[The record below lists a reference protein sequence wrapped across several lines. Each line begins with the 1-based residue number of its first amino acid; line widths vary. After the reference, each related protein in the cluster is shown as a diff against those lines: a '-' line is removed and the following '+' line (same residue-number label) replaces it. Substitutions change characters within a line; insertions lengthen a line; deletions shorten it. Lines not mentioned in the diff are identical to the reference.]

1 MLFSSG
7 MAALCAVLEPA
18 LGAGDVLVAC
28 DDGYPGIRDVAAD
41 RLAPRGVEVR
51 LVPTDTEAIVAACP
65 GATLVWVETPANPA
79 LGVCDIAAVAAAA
92 HAAGARLA
100 VDNTLAT
107 PLGQRPLDL
116 GADASMHSATKS
128 LSGHS
133 DLILGCVSV
142 RDPAWAEAL
151 RAHRWQGGAIAG
163 PFEAWL
169 LHRSLP
175 TLELRLAR
183 QSDNALALAR
193 FLRER
198 PEVSGVCH
206 PFLEDHPDHE
216 VARRQMRHAGALVGF
231 ALDGAERAQRFLGA
245 LELVSEATSFGGV
258 HASAERRG
266 RWGTDAVP
274 DGLHPLLRGLRG
286 RRRPAGGRRAGAR
299 AELRGPPAGG
309 PLESLDAQAPGGQGE
324 RCAALKVRP
333 PCRGGVLR
341 SGRSVRAPRAA
352 SSGTNLGGTL
362 AWPWAIGSVRHPGGR
377 FGVRL
382 VHPALRAGRGARCR
396 SRAARAPSGPPGAA
410 PARLPRAPPRPPLRR
425 AAS

>member
-1 MLFSSG
+1 MGPSTRAVHAGQPPADRGAPIVPGPVLAAPFHLPGDLEGASYVYGRQGNPTWTAVEAALGALEDAETVLFSSG

-51 LVPTDTEAIVAACP
+51 FVPTDTEAIVAACP

-151 RAHRWQGGAIAG
+151 RAYRWQGGSIAG

-274 DGLHPLLRGLRG
+274 EGFIRFSAGCEDAADLL
-286 RRRPAGGRRAGAR
+286 A
-299 AELRGPPAGG
+299 
-309 PLESLDAQAPGGQGE
+309 DVAQALEQ
-324 RCAALKVRP
+324 
-333 PCRGGVLR
+333 
-341 SGRSVRAPRAA
+341 S
-352 SSGTNLGGTL
+352 
-362 AWPWAIGSVRHPGGR
+362 
-377 FGVRL
+377 
-382 VHPALRAGRGARCR
+382 
-396 SRAARAPSGPPGAA
+396 
-410 PARLPRAPPRPPLRR
+410 
-425 AAS
+425 